1 MEEMEEMEIKEIK
14 EYSILVL
21 VEAETPQLAREET
34 VGMLMTKVVGERY
47 SLRGFSLSFTPPVK
61 ADTEEGHTL
70 IQAMWME
77 YLKQNVADLQIV
89 AEALAPHVADTDPP
103 MEMLEDWAVRAAC
116 LRLGT
121 ITDWPIR
128 IYHVGIGVNNTAMLD
143 DLTHDDSLWVV
154 CAQVG

>member
-1 MEEMEEMEIKEIK
+1 MPINR
-14 EYSILVL
+14 EYTVLVL
-21 VEAETPQLAREET
+21 VEAETPQLARESA
-34 VGMLMTKVVGERY
+34 VGMLMAKVVGERF
-47 SLRGFSLSFTPPVK
+47 SLHGFTLSFTPPVK
-61 ADTEEGHTL
+61 ADTEEGHTV
-70 IQAMWME
+70 IQELWVE

-103 MEMLEDWAVRAAC
+103 MEMLEDWGVRAAC

-143 DLTHDDSLWVV
+143 ELTHDDSLWVV
-154 CAQVG
+154 SAQIT